1 MKINADDLPGK
12 RTKAYEGKEYG
23 AGICMYLVDDAP
35 GEGPDLHW
43 HPYEEVFVVQ
53 SGTGV
58 WTAGDEEIEGGPGD
72 IIRVPPE
79 TPHKFRATTQLR
91 VTAIHLSPEFVQHDL
106 E

>member
-1 MKINADDLPGK
+1 MRVNAADLPGE
-12 RTKAYEGKEYG
+12 RTKAFEGSEHG
-23 AGICMYLVDDAP
+23 ARICMYLVDDAP
-35 GEGPDLHW
+35 GQGPDLHW
-43 HPYEEVFVVQ
+43 HPYEEVFVVH

-58 WTAGDEEIEGGPGD
+58 WTAGDQEIEGGPGA

-91 VTAIHLSPEFVQHDL
+91 VTAIHVSPEFVQHDL